1 VISLRKRFYFVIVA
15 VSKREGGKVFMN
27 YTWRVEAGSKV
38 KLADYDPSYT
48 NKQDDRASADLE
60 LQKLSDELNE
70 LQELLT
76 AAQQQS
82 LLVVLQGM
90 DTSGKDGTIRHV
102 LSHVNPQGCDVHSFK
117 EPTQEELAHDFL
129 WRIHKVTPAKGEMG
143 IFNRSHYEDVLVAR
157 VHNLVPEKVWSH
169 RYEEMNNFEQLLFQ
183 NGMIILKFFLH
194 ISYDEQERRLLAR
207 EEDKNKS
214 WKLSAEDWEDR
225 KYWKDYECAYEDALS
240 KCSTDKAP
248 WYIVPANHKWYRN
261 LAIAHT
267 IVYTMRRYKDEWK
280 TGLEA
285 RGQRELEKLKQV
297 RGKS

>member
-1 VISLRKRFYFVIVA
+1 
-15 VSKREGGKVFMN
+15 MN
-27 YTWRVEAGSKV
+27 YVWKVDAGSKV
-38 KLADYDPSYT
+38 KLKDFDPGYT
-48 NKQDDRASADLE
+48 DNQSDRATADLE
-60 LQKLSDELNE
+60 LQKLSDEMSE

-76 AAQQQS
+76 AAQQHS

-129 WRIHKVTPAKGEMG
+129 WRIHKVTPVKGEMG

-157 VHNLVPEKVWSH
+157 VHNLVPETVWSS
-169 RYEEMNNFEQLLFQ
+169 RYEEINNFEQLLF
-183 NGMIILKFFLH
+183 NNEMIILKFFLH

-207 EEDKNKS
+207 EQDKDKS

-225 KYWKDYECAYEDALS
+225 KYWKDYERAYEDALS

-261 LAIAHT
+261 LAVAHT
-267 IVYTMRRYKDEWK
+267 IVHTMRRYKEEWK

-285 RGQRELEKLKQV
+285 RGQRELEKLKQI
-297 RGKS
+297 RSKS

>member
-1 VISLRKRFYFVIVA
+1 
-15 VSKREGGKVFMN
+15 MN
-27 YTWRVEAGSKV
+27 YVWKVDAGSKV
-38 KLADYDPSYT
+38 KLKDFDPGYT
-48 NKQDDRASADLE
+48 DNQSDRASADLE
-60 LQKLSDELNE
+60 LQKLSDEMSK

-76 AAQQQS
+76 AAQQHS

-157 VHNLVPEKVWSH
+157 VHNLVPETVWSR
-169 RYEEMNNFEQLLFQ
+169 RYEEINNFEQLLF
-183 NGMIILKFFLH
+183 NNEMIILKFFLY
-194 ISYDEQERRLLAR
+194 ISYDEQEQRLLAR
-207 EEDKNKS
+207 EQDKDKS

-225 KYWKDYECAYEDALS
+225 KYWKDYERAYEDALS

-267 IVYTMRRYKDEWK
+267 IVHTMRRYKDEWK

-297 RGKS
+297 RSKS